1 MTGIAGLA
9 ITLYLLA
16 SFFALI
22 SPRRAIFLFWP
33 LILLHPD
40 WLLFNK
46 LPLNAGLDDV
56 FIISLFV
63 GCLIRSMGRLQVKW
77 PVVAAI
83 LFCLI
88 TLLGDISSLAAGT
101 ELDLQMIVKTALKR
115 SGLILLLFSMS
126 SVITTP
132 EQIKKMVYSLLFGAM
147 VGGALVIVYTATPWA
162 YNPFQVPA
170 LLLGKEAYQVQIIGP
185 FSSHDRAGGVLGFT
199 VLIGYFLTRLS
210 GSGFRRSVVAIVTG
224 VSFLGLLL
232 SGSRS
237 GWLFVF
243 VPIMLS
249 SLLSKQKI
257 LGFFLIA
264 LLVIIVIVSVPRFE
278 YLSSRFLQTTE
289 QLGGRELDYV
299 TSSRYMIWKKAL
311 ENPNKRWLLF
321 GEGITIEE
329 THTHNNYIAML
340 KNMGCIGILFWIV
353 YYKRIFAKSIWLKK
367 NDLNPDM
374 AAFFRAI
381 PWIYIGYFMF
391 FIPSTPLQWAPV
403 RYIDFFLL
411 TLVYLRYKQ
420 IQIEEQYI
428 YQDQLYEDQFYEE
441 ASLDYGQPY

>member
-1 MTGIAGLA
+1 MTGNAGLVIA
-9 ITLYLLA
+9 LYLLA

-22 SPRRAIFLFWP
+22 YPRGVMLLFWP
-33 LILLHPD
+33 LIFLYPN

-63 GCLIRSMGRLQVKW
+63 GSLIRSMGRLQVIW
-77 PVVAAI
+77 PVVAAT
-83 LFCLI
+83 LFCVF
-88 TLLGDISSLAAGT
+88 TLLGDISSLAIGA
-101 ELDLQMIVKTALKR
+101 ELDLQSVVKSALKR
-115 SGLILLLFSMS
+115 SGLILFLFSMS
-126 SVITTP
+126 AMITTP
-132 EQIKKMVYSLLFGAM
+132 EQIKKMIYSLLFGAM
-147 VGGALVIVYTATPWA
+147 VGGALVIVYTAAPWT
-162 YNPFQVPA
+162 YNPFQIPA
-170 LLLGKEAYQVQIIGP
+170 FFLGKQAYQVQIIGP

-199 VLIGYFLTRLS
+199 VLIGYFLIRLS
-210 GSGFRRSVVAIVTG
+210 GSGLRRSVLAIVTG

-237 GWLFVF
+237 GWLFVL

-289 QLGGRELDYV
+289 QLGGRELEHV
-299 TSSRYMIWKKAL
+299 TSYRYVIWKKAL
-311 ENPNKRWLLF
+311 SNPNARWLLF

-329 THTHNNYIAML
+329 THTHSNYISML

-353 YYKRIFAKSIWLKK
+353 YYIRIFAKSIWLKK
-367 NDLNPDM
+367 YDLDPDM
-374 AAFFRAI
+374 AALSRAML
-381 PWIYIGYFMF
+381 WIYIGYFMF
-391 FIPSTPLQWAPV
+391 FIPSTPIQWSPV
-403 RYIDFFLL
+403 RYIDFSLM

-420 IQIEEQYI
+420 VQIEEQYI
-428 YQDQLYEDQFYEE
+428 YQDQLYEAQ
-441 ASLDYGQPY
+441 LDYDLLC

>member
-1 MTGIAGLA
+1 MTGIAGLVIA
-9 ITLYLLA
+9 LYLLA

-22 SPRRAIFLFWP
+22 YPRRAMLLFWP
-33 LILLHPD
+33 LIFLHPD

-56 FIISLFV
+56 FIVSLFV
-63 GCLIRSMGRLQVKW
+63 GSLIRSMGRLQVIW

-83 LFCLI
+83 LFCVL
-88 TLLGDISSLAAGT
+88 TLLGDISSLAIGV
-101 ELDLQMIVKTALKR
+101 ELDLQMVVKTALKR

-147 VGGALVIVYTATPWA
+147 LGGALVILYTATPWA
-162 YNPFQVPA
+162 YNPFQIPA
-170 LLLGKEAYQVQIIGP
+170 FFLGKEAYQVQIIGP

-199 VLIGYFLTRLS
+199 VLIGYFLIRLS
-210 GSGFRRSVVAIVTG
+210 GSGLRRSVLAIVTG

-237 GWLFVF
+237 GWLFVL

-257 LGFFLIA
+257 LGLFLIA

-278 YLSSRFLQTTE
+278 YLSNRFLQTTE
-289 QLGGRELDYV
+289 QLGGRELEHV

-311 ENPNKRWLLF
+311 SNPNARWLLF
-321 GEGITIEE
+321 GEGITKEE
-329 THTHNNYIAML
+329 GQTHTHSNYIAML
-340 KNMGCIGILFWIV
+340 TNMGCIGILFWIV

-367 NDLNPDM
+367 NDLDPDM
-374 AAFFRAI
+374 AALFRAM

-391 FIPSTPLQWAPV
+391 FIPSTPLQWSPV
-403 RYIDFFLL
+403 RYIDFFLM

-420 IQIEEQYI
+420 IQIEEEYM
-428 YQDQLYEDQFYEE
+428 YEDQLYEE